1 VCNLITPEN
10 YYCRHLPHF
19 QPLGA
24 TYFVTFRLAGSL
36 AAASIEKW
44 VHEKAELEK
53 AILRARTDEQRAKMM
68 ELYRV
73 KHFGVLD
80 CMLNRSRTGP
90 LWLRQPEIAQIV
102 VEAIEF
108 RDGTM
113 FDLYAYCIMPNHVH
127 LVFKLP
133 EEVKRCKP
141 NAGGGQYVESSCLL
155 SRPVTDIIGSL
166 KKHTALEANR
176 KLGRHGAFWKS
187 ESHDHVVRDG
197 EELERILW
205 YVILN
210 PVKAR
215 LVKSWA
221 DWKWTYCKPGLLW

>member
-1 VCNLITPEN
+1 M
-10 YYCRHLPHF
+10 
-19 QPLGA
+19 
-24 TYFVTFRLAGSL
+24 
-36 AAASIEKW
+36 IERW
-44 VHEKAELEK
+44 THEKAELVK
-53 AILRARTDEQRAKMM
+53 AISKAGTSEQRAKLM

-73 KHFGVLD
+73 KHFGLLD
-80 CMLNRSRTGP
+80 SMLNRSRTGP
-90 LWLRQPEIAQIV
+90 HWLRQPEIAQIV

-108 RDGTM
+108 RVGKV

-133 EEVKRCKP
+133 EEDEGCTRH
-141 NAGGGQYVESSCLL
+141 AGGGEIIESSRSL
-155 SRPVTDIIGSL
+155 SRPVTDVIGSL

-176 KLGRHGAFWKS
+176 RLGRHGAFWRS
-187 ESHDHVVRDG
+187 ESYDHVVRDG

-215 LVKSWA
+215 LVKSWT
-221 DWKWTYCKPGLLW
+221 DWRWTYCKPGLLW

>member
-1 VCNLITPEN
+1 LTRRWLRE
-10 YYCRHLPHF
+10 
-19 QPLGA
+19 A
-24 TYFVTFRLAGSL
+24 T
-36 AAASIEKW
+36 
-44 VHEKAELEK
+44 ELEK
-53 AILRARTDEQRAKMM
+53 IILGAKSDEERAEAMK
-68 ELYRV
+68 LYRL
-73 KHFGVLD
+73 KHFGRLD
-80 CMLNRSRTGP
+80 SMLNRSRTGP

-102 VEAIEF
+102 AEAIEF

-133 EEVKRCKP
+133 EKDEQCRGNV
-141 NAGGGQYVESSCLL
+141 GGGRLVDNRCSS
-155 SRPVTDIIGSL
+155 SHPVTDIIGSL

-176 KLGRHGAFWKS
+176 KLGRHGAFWKD
-187 ESHDHVVRDG
+187 ESFDHVARDG

-215 LVKSWA
+215 LVKSWT
-221 DWKWTYCKPGLLW
+221 DWKWTYCKAGLLW

>member
-1 VCNLITPEN
+1 MIVSDN
-10 YYCRHLPHF
+10 YYYRHLPHY
-19 QPLGA
+19 QPFGA

-36 AAASIEKW
+36 ATSLTRRWLREAT
-44 VHEKAELEK
+44 ELEK
-53 AILRARTDEQRAKMM
+53 IILGAKTDEERAEAMK
-68 ELYRV
+68 LYRL
-73 KHFGVLD
+73 KHFGRLD
-80 CMLNRSRTGP
+80 SMLNRSRTGP

-102 VEAIEF
+102 VESIEF
-108 RDGTM
+108 RDGTL

-127 LVFKLP
+127 LVFQLP
-133 EEVKRCKP
+133 EKDERCRG
-141 NAGGGQYVESSCLL
+141 NAGRGKLVENSCSS
-155 SRPVTDIIGSL
+155 SHPVTDIIGSL

-176 KLGRHGAFWKS
+176 KLGRHGALWKG
-187 ESHDHVVRDG
+187 ESYDHVVRDG

-215 LVKSWA
+215 QVKSWT

>member
-1 VCNLITPEN
+1 VSNLIDPDY

-19 QPLGA
+19 QPAGA

-36 AAASIEKW
+36 AATMIERW
-44 VHEKAELEK
+44 THERAELVK
-53 AILRARTDEQRAKMM
+53 AISSAGTTEQRAKLK

-73 KHFGVLD
+73 KHFGILD
-80 CMLNRSRTGP
+80 SMLNRSRACP
-90 LWLRQPEIAQIV
+90 HWLSQPGIAQIV
-102 VEAIEF
+102 VDAIEF
-108 RDGTM
+108 RDGKF
-113 FDLYAYCIMPNHVH
+113 FDLYSYCIMPNHVH

-133 EEVKRCKP
+133 EEDEGGIQ
-141 NAGGGQYVESSCLL
+141 NAGEGRLL
-155 SRPVTDIIGSL
+155 SRPVTEIIGSL

-176 KLGRHGAFWKS
+176 KLGRRGAFWKG
-187 ESHDHVVRDG
+187 ESYDHVVRDG

-215 LVKSWA
+215 LVKSWT
-221 DWKWTYCKPGLLW
+221 DWRWTYCKPDLL